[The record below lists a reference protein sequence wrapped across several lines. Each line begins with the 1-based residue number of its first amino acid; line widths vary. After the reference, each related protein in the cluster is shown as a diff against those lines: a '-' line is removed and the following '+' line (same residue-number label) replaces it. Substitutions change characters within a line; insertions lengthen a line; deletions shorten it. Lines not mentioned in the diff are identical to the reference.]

1 MGQSDSLCAVDP
13 VTTPTVSKSVPK
25 LLFFQVMVL
34 LASYLISALA
44 CVPLLPAI
52 GTASARRIDREHIQ
66 ALQRKAA
73 DKLRKNRLVVPFGDG
88 DVRLNAGV
96 KNFTF
101 LNPAAS
107 GELSYAR
114 ERCSWL

>member
-1 MGQSDSLCAVDP
+1 MEGSDSPCAADP
-13 VTTPTVSKSVPK
+13 IPTSTVSKSVPK
-25 LLFFQVMVL
+25 LLFFRAMVL
-34 LASYLISALA
+34 LISYLISALA